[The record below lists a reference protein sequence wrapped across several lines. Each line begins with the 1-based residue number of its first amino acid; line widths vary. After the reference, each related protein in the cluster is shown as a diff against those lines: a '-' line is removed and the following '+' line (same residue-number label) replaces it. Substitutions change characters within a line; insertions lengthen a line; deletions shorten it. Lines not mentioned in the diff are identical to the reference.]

1 MTRHASTS
9 ARAPRRLAI
18 GRIAAAVVSLAAAAL
33 PLAAP
38 GEARAQAVLYRY
50 VDERGV
56 VHFTDAPSD
65 ERWAKVSI
73 RKPMGPPIEKASPDD
88 YDPLIQR
95 NARRHG
101 LPPALVKAVIRAE
114 SNFDPGARSHKGA
127 MGLMQLMPGTA
138 RAMGVDD
145 PWHAEENVR
154 GGARYLRSMVNRYG
168 DVRLALAAYNAGPQA
183 VDHYG
188 GVPPYQET
196 QEYVRRV
203 LAYYRKY
210 DGPPRR

>member
-1 MTRHASTS
+1 VW
-9 ARAPRRLAI
+9 
-18 GRIAAAVVSLAAAAL
+18 IALAA
-33 PLAAP
+33 LAAGVAWP
-38 GEARAQAVLYRY
+38 RAAEAQAILYRW

-56 VHFTDAPSD
+56 VHFTDAPAD
-65 ERWAKVSI
+65 DRGWDKVSA
-73 RKPMGPPIEKASPDD
+73 RRPMGPPIKDRNPKA
-88 YDPLIQR
+88 YDGVI
-95 NARRHG
+95 ARTARVHG

-138 RAMGVDD
+138 RALGVDD
-145 PWHAEENVR
+145 PWHAEENVE
-154 GGARYLRSMVNRYG
+154 GGTRYLRSMVNRYG

-196 QEYVRRV
+196 REYVRRV

-210 DGPPRR
+210 DGYFR

>member
-1 MTRHASTS
+1 MSSSGKTS
-9 ARAPRRLAI
+9 ASAASGLAI
-18 GRIAAAVVSLAAAAL
+18 LAFVVGGVASWADAAS
-33 PLAAP
+33 
-38 GEARAQAVLYRY
+38 AQAVLYRW

-65 ERWAKVSI
+65 ERFAKVSI
-73 RKPMGPPIEKASPDD
+73 RKPMAPPVKTVRPDD
-88 YDPLIQR
+88 YDGVIQR
-95 NARRHG
+95 TARKHG

-114 SNFDPGARSHKGA
+114 SNFDPTARSHKGA

-138 RAMGVDD
+138 RAMGVAD

-154 GGARYLRSMVNRYG
+154 GGTRYLRSMVNRYG

-183 VDHYG
+183 VDRYG
-188 GVPPYQET
+188 DVPPYTET

-203 LAYYRKY
+203 LAYYRRY
-210 DGPPRR
+210 DGHPRR